1 MADEILPTSSP
12 NPVAALGCDG
22 TDFRTLAVD
31 TDGNVQTD
39 IVTVAAGSGLVTE
52 ATLADILTEL
62 GQKLETADLSLE
74 DVTKYLNTVVKT
86 CALPTGAATSAN
98 QDTEIASLQ
107 LIDDL
112 RDALGSEDK
121 NTLLVQPGLSG
132 AIKKFITEDADGH
145 PQVDV
150 LTSALPTGAATSA
163 KQDTM
168 ITALQLIDDLRAAL
182 ASVATDQLRVKGQDQ
197 LFSYKDQVLIQVST
211 AATAAVMILTTD
223 SVPAGE
229 VWVITSA
236 SIRNVVRAAP
246 ATMLG
251 IKADGDTYYGAAGGS
266 TAAAAA
272 YFCFSG
278 HLYLEAGNRM
288 FGYVNGCEVNDTIQF
303 NVNGYKMTKEA

>member
-39 IVTVAAGSGLVTE
+39 IVTVAPGSGLATE
-52 ATLADILTEL
+52 TTLAAILTEL

-98 QDTEIASLQ
+98 QSTEITALQ
-107 LIDDL
+107 KIDDL
-112 RDALGSEDK
+112 QGALTSVNLDAL
-121 NTLLVQPGLSG
+121 LVEPGLCAGSHL
-132 AIKKFITEDADGH
+132 FIAEDADGH

-163 KQDTM
+163 NQTTE

-182 ASVATDQLRVKGQDQ
+182 ASVATDQLKVKGQDQ
-197 LFSYKDQVLIQVST
+197 LISYKSQVLYKYEFT
-211 AATAAVMILTTD
+211 ATTAVMFVT
-223 SVPAGE
+223 SGAVPAGE
-229 VWVITSA
+229 IWHITA
-236 SIRNVVRAAP
+236 VALRNVNSAAP
-246 ATMLG
+246 AITIG
-251 IKADGDTYYGAAGGS
+251 IKEDGDTYYWISSGS
-266 TAAAAA
+266 TAVMSA
-272 YFCFSG
+272 YYTSTA
-278 HLYLEAGNRM
+278 HMYLDAGNRVA
-288 FGYVNGCEVNDTIQF
+288 GHISGCTVDDKIQMTICGF
-303 NVNGYKMTKEA
+303 RMTKEA